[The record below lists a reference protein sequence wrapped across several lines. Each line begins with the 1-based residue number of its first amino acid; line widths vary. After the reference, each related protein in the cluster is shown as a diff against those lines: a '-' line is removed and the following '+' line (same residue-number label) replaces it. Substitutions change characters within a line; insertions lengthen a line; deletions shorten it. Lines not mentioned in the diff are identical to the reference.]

1 MMTEQYAELTA
12 LMARVRNRW
21 RLLLALRA
29 WALAAAAAALVLALA
44 LLAHVLFLPEGA
56 ALIVLWGVAG
66 VGALICLASAI
77 APLRRAPRDLQL
89 ARFIEERCPEL
100 DDALVTAVGE
110 PGFADVGSRRDPTRR
125 RWLGGPPTRTAPADR
140 SRDPAHVSNP
150 VAAAVLDDAL
160 RCLRK
165 IDNDRIISRRALR
178 RAALVA
184 GASTSALF
192 ILAAFS
198 AGPARQAS
206 RLAGV
211 YLFPERLALDVTPGD
226 VKIRAGDPLR
236 VVAKISSAA
245 AVVPV
250 LKVGEGAE
258 WRQTRME
265 PAADGFAVAFER
277 VEKDFRYSVNAAG
290 TASREYTV
298 TVVHPPRVERIDL
311 RYEYP
316 PAFRMPARE
325 DKDGGDI
332 YGPAGTR
339 VRVTV
344 HADKPVTRAALNVT
358 GGQPI
363 ALEKRG
369 DALEGDLIIA
379 EDGSYRVALADTDG
393 LSNPGDTEYFI
404 RTLEDR
410 PPDVRIVRPASD
422 RQVTRVE
429 EVSIEARAD
438 DDFGVAS
445 LDLVYAIGGG
455 PEKALPFEREGQGT
469 AISGR
474 RTVYLEDLPVR
485 PGDFVAY
492 YARAR
497 DVSRGKRSTEARSD
511 IFFLE
516 VTPFEE
522 EFVASQSQGA
532 GGGGDSGAIEG
543 LIQEQKDIVTATWNL
558 DRRAR
563 EAGGR
568 ADEDIRA
575 VARAQRDLRGR
586 AAATLTQMQRAN
598 DVRRRR
604 QIAGRGG
611 QADPDAMVEA
621 VGRAVEAMGKA
632 HEQLEA
638 LKTSVAL
645 PHEMTALNELLRAQ
659 AEVRRREVQQQQANG
674 SGGGRGSNRQQQD
687 ISSLFDRELAKQQQ
701 TNYESPGRPETRQEE
716 ADDNSA
722 LEKIRELARRQDALN
737 RSQQELAKNR
747 ETTTTEELRRELE
760 RLTREQGELRRQAEE
775 LARQLQQGAQ
785 AQGSQPPQSAEQQ
798 QQGSQGQRSQGRQG
812 QAGKGQQSQG
822 QQGQGQPGQQSQGQQ
837 GQGQP
842 GGDRRRQA
850 SRDLQ
855 QISEDMQ
862 GAASELRREN
872 PQEASARG
880 NRAVE
885 RLRDLEQRMRGAQ
898 PDDRRRALG
907 EMQLESRQLADAQR
921 RLADEVGARGTGDQ
935 ADRSRRR
942 AAEQERL
949 AERTERLEQGVRQ
962 LAGAAQ
968 GADPRERNALKDAVR
983 EIEERRPS
991 QRMRD
996 AARAAAPGAVAGG
1009 LPASGED
1016 PARQAP
1022 GSKDAAR
1029 ADGENIARTLDRL
1042 ADRLGAAGGQSEDSE
1057 RLTEELSRIRELRE
1071 ELAGL
1076 DRQLSELRAQSGDP
1090 NGGARGRSGQ
1100 PARGKSAAGEQPGD
1114 APGGGVPG
1122 AGVQGGGVQNGDAQ
1136 APWQTARELLNEL
1149 QRENRLENP
1158 SEAEGFNPGRSA
1170 PGTEAWKQDFAQWD
1184 ELKVQIAAALER
1196 AEQTAADRARA
1207 EQSRDRLNAGAT
1219 QAVPESY
1226 RRLVEKYYR
1235 ALASGSSEGR
1245 K

>member
-1 MMTEQYAELTA
+1 MMAEQHAELSA
-12 LMARVRNRW
+12 LLGRVRNRW
-21 RLLLALRA
+21 RLLVALRA
-29 WALAAAAAALVLALA
+29 GTLAAAAAALVLALA
-44 LLAHVLFLPEGA
+44 LLAHVLILPEGA
-56 ALIVLWGVAG
+56 ALMALWGVAG
-66 VGALICLASAI
+66 VGALACLAGAI
-77 APLRRAPRDLQL
+77 APLRRTPRDLQL

-100 DDALVTAVGE
+100 DDVLVTAMSE
-110 PGFADVGSRRDPTRR
+110 QAY
-125 RWLGGPPTRTAPADR
+125 
-140 SRDPAHVSNP
+140 VSHP
-150 VAAAVLDDAL
+150 MAAAVIDEAL

-165 IDNDRIISRRALR
+165 IDSDRIISRQALR
-178 RAALVA
+178 RAALLA
-184 GASTSALF
+184 GASAGALF

-198 AGPARQAS
+198 AGPAGQAA

-226 VKIRAGDPLR
+226 VKVRAGDPLR

-250 LKVGEGAE
+250 LSVGEGAE
-258 WRQTRME
+258 RRQARME
-265 PAADGFAVAFER
+265 PASDGFAVVFER
-277 VEKDFRYSVNAAG
+277 VEEDFRYSVNAAG

-298 TVVHPPRVERIDL
+298 TVIHPPRVERIDL

-363 ALEKRG
+363 ALERRG
-369 DALEGDLIIA
+369 GALEGDLIIA
-379 EDGSYRVALADTDG
+379 EDGSYRVALADADG

-404 RTLEDR
+404 RTLQDR

-438 DDFGVAS
+438 DDFGVAT

-455 PEKALPFEREGQGT
+455 PEKALPFDREGAGT
-469 AISGR
+469 AVSGR

-497 DVSRGKRSTEARSD
+497 DVSRGKRSTEVRSD

-532 GGGGDSGAIEG
+532 GGGGDSGALED
-543 LIQEQKDIVTATWNL
+543 LIQQQKDIVTATWNL
-558 DRRAR
+558 DRRGR

-598 DVRRRR
+598 DLRRRR
-604 QIAGRGG
+604 QAGGRGG
-611 QADPDAMVEA
+611 QADPDVMVEA
-621 VGRAVEAMGKA
+621 VGRAVEAMVKA

-701 TNYESPGRPETRQEE
+701 TNYETPGRPETREEE
-716 ADDNSA
+716 AGDASA

-737 RSQQELAKNR
+737 RSQQELASRR
-747 ETTTTEELRRELE
+747 ETATAEELRRELE
-760 RLTREQGELRRQAEE
+760 RLTREQGELRRQTEE
-775 LARQLQQGAQ
+775 LARQLQRGAQ
-785 AQGSQPPQSAEQQ
+785 AQESSQRQQGAEQQ
-798 QQGSQGQRSQGRQG
+798 PGSQGQRSQSQQG
-812 QAGKGQQSQG
+812 QQGQQGQQSQG
-822 QQGQGQPGQQSQGQQ
+822 QQSQNQPGS
-837 GQGQP
+837 
-842 GGDRRRQA
+842 DSRKQA

-855 QISEDMQ
+855 EISEDMQ

-880 NRAVE
+880 NRAAE

-921 RLADEVGARGTGDQ
+921 RLADEAGARGTGDQ

-962 LAGAAQ
+962 LAGATQ
-968 GADPRERNALKDAVR
+968 GTDPRERNALEGAVR
-983 EIEERRPS
+983 EIEEQRPS
-991 QRMRD
+991 QRMRG
-996 AARAAAPGAVAGG
+996 AARAEQQRAAVAGG
-1009 LPASGED
+1009 LPASAEAS
-1016 PARQAP
+1016 ARQAS
-1022 GSKDAAR
+1022 GSKDAKT
-1029 ADGENIARTLDRL
+1029 DGENIARALDRV

-1114 APGGGVPG
+1114 APGRGGQSAGGQGGGV
-1122 AGVQGGGVQNGDAQ
+1122 QDGGVQNGDAQ
-1136 APWQTARELLNEL
+1136 APWQTARDLLNEL

-1158 SEAEGFNPGRSA
+1158 READGFNPGRSA

-1196 AEQTAADRARA
+1196 AEQTAADRVRA

-1219 QAVPESY
+1219 QAVPEAY

-1235 ALASGSSEGR
+1235 ALASGSG